1 MVGHLKDYRRDSRFG
16 CKAPMQLSWIGDDS
30 HPGACMCEC
39 IEISARG
46 MKAVAPRAVP
56 ARTRVQFWIPAAQV
70 RGSATVRSCRASGL
84 KYLLGVEF
92 APDVRWSPETSPV
105 PGMELK
111 SKK

>member
-1 MVGHLKDYRRDSRFG
+1 
-16 CKAPMQLSWIGDDS
+16 
-30 HPGACMCEC
+30 
-39 IEISARG
+39 